1 MVYTRRGL
9 EGSDALPDL
18 PTTRSS
24 KAIASSALKILGSF
38 IVEPKA
44 IRSLP
49 YPFFKR
55 RYHYWDCVFEFPE
68 IVICTVRMS
77 SNEVCKAQC
86 LTDLFVKPLLALL
99 KGFGIADLIVQR
111 PFDRRAFKKGTGY
124 RRCPRRH
131 RPRVV
136 DRQPGATRKLSPRK
150 SKFQPMS
157 FCNQKVPLRVCA
169 NATPRKH

>member
-99 KGFGIADLIVQR
+99 KGFGIADLMSNGRSTDAHSKREQGIADAHGGIDLALLTVS
-111 PFDRRAFKKGTGY
+111 RA
-124 RRCPRRH
+124 
-131 RPRVV
+131 
-136 DRQPGATRKLSPRK
+136 QPGS
-150 SKFQPMS
+150 S
-157 FCNQKVPLRVCA
+157 VPA
-169 NATPRKH
+169 NPNSSQCPFAIKRYP